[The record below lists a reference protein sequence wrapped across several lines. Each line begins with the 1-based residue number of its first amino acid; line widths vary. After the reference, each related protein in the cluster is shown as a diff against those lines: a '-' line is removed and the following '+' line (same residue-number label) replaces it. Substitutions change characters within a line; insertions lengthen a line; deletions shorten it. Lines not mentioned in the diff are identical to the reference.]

1 MYTISNLQASGSIFH
16 TLKIELKQKKIFFK
30 DLGFQIDAKWEKEAI
45 KCISCLWIYPVN
57 LKNISYYGA

>member
-16 TLKIELKQKKIFFK
+16 TLNWIKKKTFFK
-30 DLGFQIDAKWEKEAI
+30 DLGFQIDAKWEKEAV

-57 LKNISYYGA
+57 LKNVSYYGA

>member
-16 TLKIELKQKKIFFK
+16 TLNWIKTKKTFFK
-30 DLGFQIDAKWEKEAI
+30 DLGFQIDAKWEKEAV

-57 LKNISYYGA
+57 LKNVSYYGA